1 MKIAIS
7 ATGPTLNDTVDPR
20 FGRCAYFLIVK
31 PENLTF
37 EAVENTSV
45 ALSGGAG
52 IQAAQMLA
60 EKGVQTILTGN
71 CGPNAHKTLAA
82 AGVEIVTGCEGTI
95 RDVVKQYTA
104 GTLAPAEGPNVAG
117 HFGTGAGGQ
126 QAFTGRGG
134 GRGMGRGG
142 GRGMGMGGGRRL
154 SGRYAGAPAAAPS
167 GSSPTPGDNLK
178 ALKQHAAGLERQLQQ
193 LRRQIQDMEQPGKKT
208 SKKDQP

>member
-7 ATGPTLNDTVDPR
+7 ATGPTLDDTVDPR

-82 AGVEIVTGCEGTI
+82 AGVGIVTGCEGTI
-95 RDVVKQYTA
+95 RDVVAQHTA
-104 GTLAPAEGPNVAG
+104 GTLTPAEGPNVAG

-126 QAFTGRGG
+126 QAF
-134 GRGMGRGG
+134 MGRGG

-167 GSSPTPGDNLK
+167 GSSATPGDNLK
-178 ALKQHAAGLERQLQQ
+178 ALKQQAEDLERQLQQ
-193 LRRQIQDMEQPGKKT
+193 LRRQIQDLEQPGKKT